1 MVSGEIL
8 RCSLS
13 WRTVFV
19 EDLAYISTTKRM
31 FLLSRKISAAT
42 SGLFRSWKKTMS
54 GSIL

>member
-42 SGLFRSWKKTMS
+42 SGLFRSWKKTIS